1 MLTSLSIRNYALI
14 ESLEIDFESGFSVI
28 TGETGAGKS
37 ILLGA
42 IGLLLGNRA
51 DSSTVREG
59 ATKCTIEGCFD
70 LTACDLRPFF
80 DENDM
85 EYDDE
90 CIIRRELLSSGKSR
104 AFVNDSPASLSQLK
118 ALGSKLIDIHSQHQN
133 LLLNSESFQREV
145 LDTLAAN
152 APERAAYLSA
162 YQAFGSAQQ
171 ALRKAEAEREKNRAD
186 EDFIRFQLQQ
196 FDEACLKEGEDEEL
210 EAEHSVLEHAEE
222 IKTDLYATVDLLMGN
237 ENNLLG
243 NLKTHL
249 NTLRSLAKNYVKA
262 AEWAERMEST
272 YIELKDIAE
281 EVESAA
287 ERISFDPKRLTEVEE
302 RLNLLY
308 TLQQKHHVKDLTAL
322 LAVEAELRERMAS
335 IDNSDDRI
343 AELAQA
349 LAQAQEA
356 LTATAKALTDSRK
369 KAAKT
374 AEKGIIERLQSLGMP
389 NIRFQI
395 DVSPRTTPDSNGMDA
410 ITFRF
415 SANKGTALQDIS
427 DVASGGE
434 ISRVMLA
441 IKALTAASRG
451 LPTLIFDE
459 IDTGISG
466 QIADRMGSIMQ
477 EMSAPGR
484 QIISITHLPQ
494 IAARGAVHYKV
505 SKTETAT
512 GTLTAISRLS
522 ADERVNEIASMISGA
537 TLTEAAIANA
547 RSLLQLSQSAE
558 ETKGQ
563 KALRPSDP

>member
-1 MLTSLSIRNYALI
+1 MLTSLAIRNYALI

-42 IGLLLGNRA
+42 IGLLIGNRA
-51 DSSTVREG
+51 DSSAVREG

-70 LTACDLRPFF
+70 LTSYDLKSFF

-90 CIIRRELLSSGKSR
+90 CIIRRELLASGKSR
-104 AFVNDSPASLSQLK
+104 AFINDTPASLAQLK

-133 LLLNSESFQREV
+133 LLLNSEGFQREV

-152 APERAAYLSA
+152 SDERAAYLSA
-162 YQAFGSAQQ
+162 FQSFQSAERALHQA
-171 ALRKAEAEREKNRAD
+171 KAERERNRAD

-196 FDEACLKEGEDEEL
+196 FDEAQLREGEDEEL
-210 EAEHSVLEHAEE
+210 EAEQSVLEHAEE
-222 IKTDLYATVDLLMGN
+222 IKTDLYATVSLLN
-237 ENNLLG
+237 NDENNLLS
-243 NLKTHL
+243 NLKNSV
-249 NTLRSLAKNYVKA
+249 NTLHSLAKNYAKA
-262 AEWAERMEST
+262 AEWAERMESA
-272 YIELKDIAE
+272 YIELKDIADDME
-281 EVESAA
+281 DATEQ
-287 ERISFDPKRLTEVEE
+287 ISFDPERLSEVEE
-302 RLNLLY
+302 RLNLIY
-308 TLQQKHHVKDLTAL
+308 TLQQKHHVNDMASL
-322 LAVEAELRERMAS
+322 LAVEADLRVRMAS
-335 IDNSDDRI
+335 IDNSDEHID
-343 AELAQA
+343 ELTQA

-356 LTATAKALTDSRK
+356 LTTAGNALTASRK
-369 KAAKT
+369 KAAKE
-374 AEKGIIERLQSLGMP
+374 AERGIVERLISLGMP

-395 DVSPRTTPDSNGMDA
+395 DVAPRTAPDSSGMDA

-415 SANKGTALQDIS
+415 SANKSTALQDIS

-466 QIADRMGSIMQ
+466 HIADRMGSIMQ
-477 EMSAPGR
+477 AMSALNR

-494 IAARGAVHYKV
+494 IAARGTYHYKV
-505 SKTETAT
+505 SKTEAAT
-512 GTLTAISRLS
+512 GTLTEIRRLT
-522 ADERVNEIASMISGA
+522 ADERIQEIASMISGA

-547 RSLLQLSQSAE
+547 RSLLSV
-558 ETKGQ
+558 
-563 KALRPSDP
+563 